1 MRLRFALC
9 AGVIAGGLFAGTS
22 TAAPV
27 GPGQTLMVDEI
38 VDLPTGT
45 PIAEMTR
52 DIAVTYTPVQSEFFQ
67 PVHVTHSYVNQIF
80 RDPVTQ
86 HLTFVLHVTDL
97 ERTDFAIFS
106 HATYGSFDDFTTD
119 VHAQAQ
125 RAGFG
130 NESTLS
136 RDLDG
141 NITIM
146 ADTFDE
152 GRAPIFVIDTDATE
166 FDRNGFAH
174 INAKDEFSLT
184 ANDNSTTL
192 GNAET
197 DYTFDGLFAPKE
209 SGPVAVPLPPAVY
222 GGFAMLLAVAL
233 PCALRKR
240 SHA

>member
-1 MRLRFALC
+1 
-9 AGVIAGGLFAGTS
+9 
-22 TAAPV
+22 
-27 GPGQTLMVDEI
+27 MVDEI

-52 DIAVTYTPVQSEFFQ
+52 DVAVTYIPVQSEFFQ
-67 PVHVTHSYVNQIF
+67 PVHVTHSYVNQVF

-86 HLTFVLHVTDL
+86 HLTFVLHATDL

-125 RAGFG
+125 QAGFG
-130 NESTLS
+130 NDSTLS

-141 NITIM
+141 NITIK
-146 ADTFDE
+146 ADTFDQS
-152 GRAPIFVIDTDATE
+152 RAPIFVINTDATE

-184 ANDNSTTL
+184 AKDNSTTL

-197 DYTFDGLFAPKE
+197 DYTFDGLFAPRE

-222 GGFAMLLAVAL
+222 GGLAMLVAIAL
-233 PCALRKR
+233 PRALHKR
-240 SHA
+240 SLA